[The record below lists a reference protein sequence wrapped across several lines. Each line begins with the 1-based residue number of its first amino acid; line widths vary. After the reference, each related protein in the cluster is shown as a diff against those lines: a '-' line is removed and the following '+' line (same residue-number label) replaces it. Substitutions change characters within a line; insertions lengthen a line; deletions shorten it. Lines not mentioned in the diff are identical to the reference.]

1 MIYFCPS
8 CGNEIKNEDV
18 CPECGVD
25 LKELAQEGYEE
36 KLIRAL
42 RHPEP
47 TVPVRAATILGELG
61 SQAAVEPLIELALS
75 TPNPYIQE
83 AAVNALGRIGDLQA
97 RPCLER
103 LSREGAVRVKL
114 AARRALHFLERQ
126 KGAKPGSRNG

>member
-8 CGNEIKNEDV
+8 CWNEIKNEDV

-47 TVPVRAATILGELG
+47 TVPIRAATILGELG
-61 SQAAVEPLIELALS
+61 SQAAVEPLIEVAVSS
-75 TPNPYIQE
+75 TDLYIQE
-83 AAVNALGRIGDLQA
+83 AAVVALGRIGDSKALS
-97 RPCLER
+97 CLTR
-103 LSREGAVRVKL
+103 LSRDGSLRVRIAAERAIKVLEGVPNA
-114 AARRALHFLERQ
+114 
-126 KGAKPGSRNG
+126 SRG